1 MTFKEDFDWMI
12 LAIQTLMTAQMGGQD
27 ASDSGNNLF
36 SFRKKSDPLGGCSRA
51 DEITGE
57 FLERM
62 WVKFQLDY
70 IINC

>member
-1 MTFKEDFDWMI
+1 
-12 LAIQTLMTAQMGGQD
+12 MGGQD

-36 SFRKKSDPLGGCSRA
+36 SFRKKSDPLGGCSGA
-51 DEITGE
+51 DEITGD

-70 IINC
+70 FINC